1 MRANREIIYYEVS
14 ARSGSNI
21 EEAFA
26 EMSQKLLEKGQQRKT
41 SGFRITS
48 MSMKSLSQQQ
58 QTISMRGDPRL
69 QTPETACCS
78 TGGGCCKT

>member
-48 MSMKSLSQQQ
+48 MSMKSIGQ
-58 QTISMRGDPRL
+58 
-69 QTPETACCS
+69 
-78 TGGGCCKT
+78 